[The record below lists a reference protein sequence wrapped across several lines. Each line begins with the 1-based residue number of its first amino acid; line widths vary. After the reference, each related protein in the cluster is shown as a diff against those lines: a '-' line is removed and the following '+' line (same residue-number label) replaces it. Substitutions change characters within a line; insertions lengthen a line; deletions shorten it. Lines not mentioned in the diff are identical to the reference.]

1 MSDMA
6 KIIIK
11 NNIKKLVKELDKE
24 NNISSVSGDVAIEL
38 QKRIDEIIEKGIA
51 RAKANNRRTLFGR
64 DL

>member
-1 MSDMA
+1 MA

-11 NNIKKLVKELDKE
+11 NNISKAVKELDK
-24 NNISSVSGDVAIEL
+24 NGDVSSISSDVAIEL
-38 QKRIDEIIEKGIA
+38 EKKIEDILDLAIK